1 MAAPAQ
7 SDRKVRLDLVRAAP
21 DQVLSL
27 RLVLHFIALVLPHM
41 FIVLPIRILF
51 THVLLRWRS
60 PVVRVLGRPALAEYV
75 TKLAQFILSRL
86 HTAQARI
93 IFDRVRS
100 YKLVQQGPYFK
111 GARDWVTRVEVN
123 GTAGRWIAVP
133 GTKRSDDQVV
143 LYFIHGGGFVLDTG
157 SNAQDILLHAM
168 KALNLKK
175 GTQASVFCLDY
186 RLAPEYKY
194 PSQLIETL
202 AGYHYLVNTVGIK
215 EDKIVIAGDSAG
227 GNIATAFLL
236 HLARPA
242 KEIYVPDELGPT
254 PKRPGGAFLISPFIN
269 LASRSS
275 SSFANTSYDFID
287 LGGGFRAACDYIG
300 ITPPQTHRFPNPS
313 LNPKWHFRL
322 PHPHPPVEGEKLHTQ
337 HGWAHCEG
345 IELFRSPYVNP
356 VVQRDEEWWRE
367 AMPGEGR
374 TVVAWGGKE
383 IFADDDEEFFNRLE
397 KAGVAPTKLLK
408 QFGAHDWIL
417 HDWSVPTSWRT
428 KATGPESK
436 FTYGLDALVGLLS
449 RVAEAASAP
458 TPAAPAQAP
467 PTAAKAVPEKRA
479 TRGASAAERKGKGNG
494 AGQAE
499 GSYAEVAA
507 SEEKVDADAPVVAHG
522 EGDVLALS
530 VEGSGVLVEKL
541 KGAAK

>member
-1 MAAPAQ
+1 MAAPAAQ
-7 SDRKVRLDLVRAAP
+7 TDRKVRLDLVRAAP
-21 DQVLSL
+21 DQVLTL
-27 RLVLHFIALVLPHM
+27 KLVLHFIALVLPHM

-60 PVVRVLGRPALAEYV
+60 PAVRVLGRTALAEYV

-133 GTKRSDDQVV
+133 GTKRADDQVV
-143 LYFIHGGGFVLDTG
+143 LFFVHGGGFVLDTG
-157 SNAQDILLHAM
+157 ANAQDLLLHAM

-175 GTQASVFCLDY
+175 GIQASVFCLDY

-202 AGYHYLVNTVGIK
+202 AGYHYLVNTLGIK

-242 KEIYVPDELGPT
+242 KEIHVPAELGPT

-269 LASRSS
+269 LASLST

-287 LGGGFRAACDYIG
+287 LGGGFRAACDYTG
-300 ITPPQTHRFPNPS
+300 VTPPQTHRFTFPS
-313 LNPKWHFRL
+313 VNPKWHLRL

-356 VVQRDEEWWRE
+356 VVQRDDKWWRE
-367 AMPGEGR
+367 AMPGDGR

-383 IFADDDEEFFNRLE
+383 IFADDDEELFNRLE
-397 KAGVAPTKLLK
+397 KAGVAPTKLVK

-428 KATGPESK
+428 KASGPESK
-436 FTYGLDALVGLLS
+436 FTYGLDALVGLLA
-449 RVAEAASAP
+449 RVAAAAKAPAPRAAQQTATAPVLAEAA
-458 TPAAPAQAP
+458 AAPIG
-467 PTAAKAVPEKRA
+467 
-479 TRGASAAERKGKGNG
+479 GASAAG
-494 AGQAE
+494 AHVQGLEAE
-499 GSYAEVAA
+499 GSYAQVAA
-507 SEEKVDADAPVVAHG
+507 KEENVGDDAPVVAHG
-522 EGDVLALS
+522 EGDVLTLS
-530 VEGSGVLVEKL
+530 VEGSAVLVEKP
-541 KGAAK
+541 KTTEVK